1 MLKIIIGKMKKKLL
15 IGLLANIC
23 LMMSATA
30 QAQTYMNV
38 NNELPLFSDK
48 IISSFPLEPF
58 TNKFDIVVS
67 DNFSYEELQ
76 QRNGKLFIEVGLA
89 IKDYVGDDGHM
100 LSDFSYVALDNN
112 KYCWGDIVEVISVY
126 NPLNNVPDDCIVLRS
141 EKLRNIYNVEKWSE
155 ENGRCGVLGQR
166 E

>member
-1 MLKIIIGKMKKKLL
+1 MKKKLL